1 MVKIPTTLVNVTMAG
16 LDNNVKHVST
26 TYFLVLVTLVVIE
39 VDAITIK
46 QLIDVPVIMLII
58 GV

>member
-1 MVKIPTTLVNVTMAG
+1 MAG